1 MAGMDINTLT
11 QFLSSKNWTDYF
23 SVISRTVNFELYIY
37 WKNGELFYTDENPFC
52 KLLESAKSDSLRCPD
67 SCKEMMVASLK
78 TNEPVVFK
86 CPAGIMN
93 FSFSIEWSGEKV
105 YIGGRGGFASYED
118 LLEFL
123 KLVKANNLPIIPVTR
138 ALSISK
144 EDYVTTVAQYVFLTV
159 NRLLLN
165 FDEKYRLE
173 EKFFR
178 VMALFD
184 SNTFRALS
192 RNPELLY
199 RYILD
204 TIEFVFGSTSATL
217 MVLDNNSLTYKSTYG
232 TGKYKDD
239 FTGFHLNADSPLVD
253 EMVNTRTYLF
263 SDDSGKLAS
272 SGPLREIEYFYLFP
286 IFSGDI
292 IEKIIGIFDRH
303 LSKED
308 LKIMNAFRDYLQL
321 HFENQ
326 NLRFSATKFKKA
338 DDRLKHLVD
347 FSNSIISVLS
357 KEKLFNT
364 LVEKSLQLLNAE
376 QGSLMLLDHDTS
388 ELVVEAKKSTDEI
401 VHERMRLKKEESI
414 AGIVLDRGEP
424 LLVNDI
430 EKDPRIRRE
439 NRSHYKTKSFISM
452 LIKIDD
458 RVTGVLNVS
467 DKIRGDAFTEEDL
480 KLLQSFVNNAAI
492 AIERSLLYK
501 QTEELQQL
509 SITDPLTGIYNR
521 RYLSTRLSEEITRYN
536 RYKHPFSFIMLDM
549 DKFKAYNDT
558 FGHIYGDKLIKA
570 LATIMEKSLRNVDIA
585 ARFGGDE
592 FVAIFP
598 QTTKA
603 DAIHITN
610 RLKEKI
616 DKALHQE
623 LLDMPLTV
631 SMGLTTYPDDATSV
645 GELLEKTDQA
655 LYLAKRG
662 GGNKVVYL

>member
-1 MAGMDINTLT
+1 MIINSLA

-23 SVISRTVNFELYIY
+23 KVISRTVNFGLYICA
-37 WKNGELFYTDENPFC
+37 KNGELFYTDENPFC
-52 KLLESAKSDSLRCPD
+52 KLLESARSESLRCPD
-67 SCKEMMVASLK
+67 SCKEMMVASLQA
-78 TNEPVVFK
+78 NEPVVFK
-86 CPAGIMN
+86 CRAGIIN

-123 KLVKANNLPIIPVTR
+123 KVAKTNDLPFIPVVGP
-138 ALSISK
+138 LSFTG
-144 EDYVTTVAQYVFLTV
+144 EDHTAAVAQYVFLTV
-159 NRLLLN
+159 NRLLLS
-165 FDEKYRLE
+165 FDEKNRLE

-178 VMALFD
+178 VMSLFD
-184 SNTFRALS
+184 IGTFRALS
-192 RNPELLY
+192 RNPELMY

-204 TIEFVFGSTSATL
+204 TIEFVFGSTSAAL
-217 MVLDNNSLTYKSTYG
+217 MALDSNRLTYKSSYG

-239 FTGFHLNADSPLVD
+239 LAGFHLSAESPLIQ
-253 EMVNTRTYLF
+253 EMFNTRTFLF
-263 SDDSGKLAS
+263 SADSGKLDS
-272 SGPLREIEYFYLFP
+272 SGPLGEIEYFYLFP
-286 IFSGDI
+286 IFSGDA

-308 LKIMNAFRDYLQL
+308 LKIMNALRDYLQL
-321 HFENQ
+321 HFENLH
-326 NLRFSATKFKKA
+326 LRLSASKFKKA
-338 DDRLKHLVD
+338 DDRLKYLAD
-347 FSNSIISVLS
+347 FSSSIISVLN

-364 LVEKSLQLLNAE
+364 LIETSLQLMNAE

-388 ELVVEAKKSTDEI
+388 ELVVEAQKGSDEV
-401 VHERMRLKKEESI
+401 VHEKMRLKKEDSI
-414 AGIVLDRGEP
+414 AGIVLDREEP

-430 EKDPRIRRE
+430 EKDPRIGRG
-439 NRSHYKTKSFISM
+439 NRSRYKTKSFMSI

-467 DKIRGDAFTEEDL
+467 DKIRGDVFTEEDL

-492 AIERSLLYK
+492 AIERSILYK
-501 QTEELQQL
+501 QTEELQLL

-549 DKFKAYNDT
+549 DKFKEYNDT
-558 FGHIYGDKLIKA
+558 FGHISGDKLIKA
-570 LATIMEKSLRNVDIA
+570 LATIIEKSLRNVDIA

-598 QTTKA
+598 QTSKA

-616 DKALHQE
+616 DMALQQE
-623 LLDMPLTV
+623 LLKMPLTV

-662 GGNKVVYL
+662 GGDKVVYL

>member
-1 MAGMDINTLT
+1 MTVNSLV

-23 SVISRTVNFELYIY
+23 SIISRTVNFGLYIY
-37 WKNGELFYTDENPFC
+37 GKNGELYYAEGNPFC
-52 KLLESAKSDSLRCPD
+52 NLLESAKSDSRGCPD
-67 SCKEMMVASLK
+67 SCREMMVGSSQS
-78 TNEPVVFK
+78 NEPLIFK
-86 CPAGIMN
+86 CRAGIMN
-93 FSFSIEWSGEKV
+93 FSFSIEMAGEKG

-123 KLVKANNLPIIPVTR
+123 KTARAGDLPIPVVR
-138 ALSISK
+138 PLSFTD
-144 EDYVTTVAQYVFLTV
+144 EEHTAAVAQYVFLTV
-159 NRLLLN
+159 NRLLLS

-178 VMALFD
+178 VMSLFD
-184 SNTFRALS
+184 SGTFKALS
-192 RNPELLY
+192 RNPELMY

-204 TIEFVFGSTSATL
+204 TIEFVFGSTSAAF
-217 MVLDNNSLTYKSTYG
+217 MVLDSGSAMYKSIYG

-239 FTGFHLNADSPLVD
+239 LNGFGLNAESPLIQ
-253 EMVNTRTYLF
+253 EMLNTRTFLY
-263 SDDSGKLAS
+263 SADSGRLAS
-272 SGPLREIEYFYLFP
+272 SGRLSEIEHFYLFP
-286 IFSGDI
+286 IFSGDAI
-292 IEKIIGIFDRH
+292 DRIIGIFDRH

-321 HFENQ
+321 HFENLH
-326 NLRFSATKFKKA
+326 LRLSASKFKIA
-338 DDRLKHLVD
+338 DDRLKYLAD
-347 FSNSIISVLS
+347 FSKSITSILN
-357 KEKLFNT
+357 KEKLLNT
-364 LVEKSLQLLNAE
+364 LIETSLQLMNA
-376 QGSLMLLDHDTS
+376 QYGSLMLLDSDTS
-388 ELVVEAKKSTDEI
+388 ELVVEAQKGSDEV
-401 VHERMRLKKEESI
+401 VHEKMRLKKEDSI
-414 AGIVLDRGEP
+414 AGIVLDRQEP

-430 EKDPRIRRE
+430 EKDPRIKRE
-439 NRSHYKTKSFISM
+439 NRPRYRTKSFISI
-452 LIKIDD
+452 LIKVDD
-458 RVTGVLNVS
+458 RVKGVLNVS
-467 DKIRGDAFTEEDL
+467 DKIRGDVFTEEDV

-492 AIERSLLYK
+492 AIERSMLYK

-549 DKFKAYNDT
+549 DKFKDYNDT
-558 FGHIYGDKLIKA
+558 FGHMFGDKLIKA
-570 LATIMEKSLRNVDIA
+570 MATIMEKSLRNVDIA

-598 QTTKA
+598 QTSKA

-616 DKALHQE
+616 DMALRQE
-623 LLDMPLTV
+623 SLNMPLTV
-631 SMGLTTYPDDATSV
+631 SMGLTTYPDDASSV

-662 GGNKVVYL
+662 GGDRVVYL